1 MNSQLI
7 QVTIYLFDVEYIIM
21 SRMKK
26 TIMKY
31 LKKITVIGCI
41 VYCHTSDW
49 HSSELL
55 YMYSNMTSFV
65 NNLSL
70 LEIIP
75 SLTGSQQR

>member
-21 SRMKK
+21 NRMKK

-49 HSSELL
+49 HSPIMLA
-55 YMYSNMTSFV
+55 
-65 NNLSL
+65 
-70 LEIIP
+70 
-75 SLTGSQQR
+75 LTPHKENITDFKDLI